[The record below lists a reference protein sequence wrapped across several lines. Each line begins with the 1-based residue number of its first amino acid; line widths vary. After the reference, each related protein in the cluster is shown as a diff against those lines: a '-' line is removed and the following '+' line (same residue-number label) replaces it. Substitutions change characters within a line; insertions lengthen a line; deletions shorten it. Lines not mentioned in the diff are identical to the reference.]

1 MNFQSM
7 IMRLILK
14 LLLRNSNNNNIL
26 VIALIVSIFESES
39 LFLLRNGSI
48 PLTIKQCLNV
58 VN

>member
-14 LLLRNSNNNNIL
+14 LLLRNSNNIL

-39 LFLLRNGSI
+39 LFLLRDGSI

>member
-14 LLLRNSNNNNIL
+14 LLLRNSNNIL

-39 LFLLRNGSI
+39 LFLLRNGLI

>member
-1 MNFQSM
+1 MNLQSM

-14 LLLRNSNNNNIL
+14 LLLRNSNNIL